1 MQYLASHCWH
11 SANENSQSLLLQQVY
26 HKQRQLPVLMACVC
40 SSEIKSGSGKRLVT
54 GLAEWFF
61 ETVLPLVDCKG
72 EKGVFKLGR
81 KLERHLNQSEN
92 VMGGISLSG
101 VLCVGNSL
109 LLWKL
114 GAGKIWLLNQKNG
127 KDHVTEWYP
136 GAEIKG
142 GLVFQKGIVQSEVG
156 LLLSTNSL
164 GRPETVNVKACKDQN
179 GVEKCLEK
187 MGMEAAILL
196 ITKR

>member
-72 EKGVFKLGR
+72 EKGVFKLGKR
-81 KLERHLNQSEN
+81 LERYLNQSISIME
-92 VMGGISLSG
+92 GICLSG
-101 VLCVGNSL
+101 VLGVGNSL

-114 GAGKIWLLNQKNG
+114 GGGKIWLLNQKNG
-127 KDHVTEWYP
+127 NDHIAEWYP
-136 GAEIKG
+136 LADDES
-142 GLVFQKGIVQSEVG
+142 GLVFQKGLIQRDVG

-164 GRPETVNVKACKDQN
+164 GQPGPVNVIKCKDQAE
-179 GVEKCLEK
+179 VEKCLEK
-187 MGMEAAILL
+187 MGMEAAVLL
-196 ITKR
+196 ITK